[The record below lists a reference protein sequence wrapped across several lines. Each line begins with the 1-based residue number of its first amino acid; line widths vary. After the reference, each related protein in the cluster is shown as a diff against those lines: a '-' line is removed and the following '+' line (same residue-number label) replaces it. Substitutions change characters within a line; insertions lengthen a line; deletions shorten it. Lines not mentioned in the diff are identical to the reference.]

1 MWEMWLGCFI
11 KAKHYTYVTKFS
23 SAQLA
28 KGLGD
33 AIGNKGGV
41 AASFMVHNRQFNI
54 VAVHLKHDFENY
66 ERRNK
71 MASQLIK
78 GIKM

>member
-11 KAKHYTYVTKFS
+11 KAKHFSSVTKFT

-28 KGLGD
+28 KGYGRLNTGKSH
-33 AIGNKGGV
+33 AFGNKGGV
-41 AASFMVHNRQFNI
+41 ATSFMVHNRLFNV

-66 ERRNK
+66 EKRNK
-71 MASQLIK
+71 MAS
-78 GIKM
+78 